1 MNRKRKDNLKLSTS
15 SSILLEQIE
24 GISFSSASQTLIPG
38 YAVDKARDKRK
49 WEPNGS
55 SWVKY
60 TDLSF

>member
-55 SWVKY
+55 SWVKC